1 MWIKPLSFVTE
12 GGAVR
17 FDSGME
23 KLPLPPWSG
32 VPVALDMEVDGP
44 TLAQAVQI
52 TAVGTL
58 YAQDED
64 DEPVHCAALVD
75 PKGSHTCETDSVLR
89 LVQCGP
95 FEYDPAPDGDRA
107 AL

>member
-1 MWIKPLSFVTE
+1 MWIKPLSFASE
-12 GGAVR
+12 GGSVR
-17 FDSGME
+17 FDDEME
-23 KLPLPPWSG
+23 RLPLPPWSG

-44 TLAQAVQI
+44 TLARAVLL
-52 TAVGTL
+52 TAPGRL

-64 DEPVHCAALVD
+64 DEPVYCAALVD

-95 FEYDPAPDGDRA
+95 FEYDAAQDGDGA